1 MFPLAELSAAHDVV
15 CSFVSDKALLHEMLT
30 HLLFVTCHIQ
40 MGLGHIGIA
49 FLCAE
54 QRRKNMLIRMD
65 VDGPAG
71 REGGEERRDRTLQ
84 NGASRKEQRRPDQT
98 QPHNGTASK
107 SARDATGAGRNGAAA
122 AAADPSLPFRRSA
135 PAFILLSVFA
145 YMNVRNRIH
154 RAVRIRGPFDH
165 DAHLTALAA
174 DGAAGPE
181 VYGASVDT
189 VVDTAYDILNRKLF
203 SLPKLLLLPRVIS
216 RQPLLLAKIFP
227 FILLTDVIKGRIV
240 ASVTDRV
247 ERFQREARDVDARR
261 RKGEQFDMK
270 NAELLRRSGAGAMQ
284 FTQRRWDELTLDYQ
298 AKMAAGELLRRT
310 RGYFRWL
317 QRNFVFV
324 VLIDCALAK
333 LLAGGSIVVSEI
345 FVFTR
350 AIEDVVDLLLIRSRS
365 ESELA

>member
-1 MFPLAELSAAHDVV
+1 MPVAWRWWNGRRNKGRAAGEGEGDRCRPAVDGAIAVAIAAACLPLCLGACRHLASPAVLGAVVRLVPRCAKEALSYMFPLAELSAAHDVV

-135 PAFILLSVFA
+135 PAFILPSILP
-145 YMNVRNRIH
+145 YMIQIILLPEPLRLHERAEPH
-154 RAVRIRGPFDH
+154 PPGRADSGAVRPRRPPHGAGRGRGR
-165 DAHLTALAA
+165 
-174 DGAAGPE
+174 GAG
-181 VYGASVDT
+181 G
-189 VVDTAYDILNRKLF
+189 
-203 SLPKLLLLPRVIS
+203 
-216 RQPLLLAKIFP
+216 
-227 FILLTDVIKGRIV
+227 
-240 ASVTDRV
+240 
-247 ERFQREARDVDARR
+247 
-261 RKGEQFDMK
+261 
-270 NAELLRRSGAGAMQ
+270 LRRE
-284 FTQRRWDELTLDYQ
+284 RRH
-298 AKMAAGELLRRT
+298 
-310 RGYFRWL
+310 
-317 QRNFVFV
+317 
-324 VLIDCALAK
+324 
-333 LLAGGSIVVSEI
+333 GGGH
-345 FVFTR
+345 R
-350 AIEDVVDLLLIRSRS
+350 
-365 ESELA
+365 

>member
-135 PAFILLSVFA
+135 PAFILPSILP
-145 YMNVRNRIH
+145 YMIQIILLPEPLRLHERAEPH
-154 RAVRIRGPFDH
+154 PPGRADSGAVRPRRPPHGAGRGRGR
-165 DAHLTALAA
+165 
-174 DGAAGPE
+174 GAG
-181 VYGASVDT
+181 G
-189 VVDTAYDILNRKLF
+189 
-203 SLPKLLLLPRVIS
+203 
-216 RQPLLLAKIFP
+216 
-227 FILLTDVIKGRIV
+227 
-240 ASVTDRV
+240 
-247 ERFQREARDVDARR
+247 
-261 RKGEQFDMK
+261 
-270 NAELLRRSGAGAMQ
+270 LRRE
-284 FTQRRWDELTLDYQ
+284 RRH
-298 AKMAAGELLRRT
+298 
-310 RGYFRWL
+310 
-317 QRNFVFV
+317 
-324 VLIDCALAK
+324 
-333 LLAGGSIVVSEI
+333 GGGH
-345 FVFTR
+345 R
-350 AIEDVVDLLLIRSRS
+350 
-365 ESELA
+365 

>member
-30 HLLFVTCHIQ
+30 HLLFVTCHVQ

-135 PAFILLSVFA
+135 PAFILLSVLPYMIQIILFGNLNRFA
-145 YMNVRNRIH
+145 FMNVRNRIH

-189 VVDTAYDILNRKLF
+189 VVDTGERRDGEAGEGGGRAVETTESDIRRSLTRVFLERRPSHCVFVQLKCGFLSHDFKLHVCGR
-203 SLPKLLLLPRVIS
+203 LLLLTVPGERN
-216 RQPLLLAKIFP
+216 
-227 FILLTDVIKGRIV
+227 GR
-240 ASVTDRV
+240 SK
-247 ERFQREARDVDARR
+247 QRSPETPAR
-261 RKGEQFDMK
+261 G
-270 NAELLRRSGAGAMQ
+270 
-284 FTQRRWDELTLDYQ
+284 
-298 AKMAAGELLRRT
+298 
-310 RGYFRWL
+310 
-317 QRNFVFV
+317 
-324 VLIDCALAK
+324 
-333 LLAGGSIVVSEI
+333 
-345 FVFTR
+345 
-350 AIEDVVDLLLIRSRS
+350 
-365 ESELA
+365 